1 MSHGTGKI
9 SFTHHADHPFKV
21 VGISR
26 PAGTPADQSL
36 YIPLQS
42 IDILHQTKQNKTKHI
57 HDELL
62 AYVPLG
68 EIYQPQPRTIL
79 PALALRELWQ
89 IVGAV

>member
-1 MSHGTGKI
+1 MAQVKLALLTTPIIPLKWWVYHVPLANLLTSLCISLYKASI
-9 SFTHHADHPFKV
+9 SF
-21 VGISR
+21 
-26 PAGTPADQSL
+26 
-36 YIPLQS
+36 
-42 IDILHQTKQNKTKHI
+42 TKQNKTKHI